1 MAKIYPHIMP
11 NPEDWPINQFGDT
24 REKFIAELNEFTL
37 SRVLFKHKDDLQS
50 LLEKSLYMEKQRAK
64 TNPWKVDPSDDKTYW
79 SSLSK
84 EVKEAVKRPDNKE
97 ELLLAILKRII
108 NRYSQEIVG
117 HFNPKTYSY
126 VKKFLT
132 VFLKRLL
139 NTAIGRKHRRMWGN
153 KQQLLEKLKAVG
165 HIDEVRSL
173 FSKGTVVV
181 VPTHF
186 SNLDSIMIGYII
198 DNIGGMPPASFGA
211 GLNLYD
217 TELVGYFLNRLGA
230 YRVDRRKKNPIYLE
244 SLKAM
249 ACHSLQKGVNN
260 IFFPGGTRSRDG
272 SIESRLK
279 LGLLGSVVESQ
290 RISVEQGKGK
300 KIFVIPL
307 VLGYHNVLE
316 GNLLIEQYLRRAGKE
331 KYAKS
336 RDQVKSVTK
345 VFKFIWSLFK
355 EKSNV
360 TLSFGEPMD
369 VFGNLVDSNGDSRDK
384 YGNLIDMKDY
394 FLMDGDVQ
402 ANMQR
407 ETVYTK
413 LLGEQ
418 IVESYQRNNVVLSS
432 HLLAFIGFR
441 CLLEFY
447 EEEDIYQVFRMPKEE
462 FYVSMTYFKNRVE
475 QAIVVLKGWEKEGKI
490 KLAEEFD
497 LDIDLLIK
505 DGLSHLGQ
513 YHIHKPLRKDKKGD
527 LVSHNF
533 KLLYFYHNRT
543 ANYNLENYIE
553 WPAMK
558 KMATEPIN
566 I

>member
-1 MAKIYPHIMP
+1 MAKIYPHIIP
-11 NPEDWPINQFGDT
+11 NPEDWPINQFGSS
-24 REKFIAELNEFTL
+24 RNKFIEELNEYTL
-37 SRVLFKHKDDLQS
+37 DRILFKHKDDIES
-50 LLEKSLYMEKQRAK
+50 LLEKSLYLEKQRAK

-84 EVKEAVKRPDNKE
+84 EVKDASKRSDKE
-97 ELLLAILKRII
+97 ELHLAILKRII
-108 NRYSQEIVG
+108 NRYSEEIVG
-117 HFNPKTYSY
+117 HFNPKTYRFA
-126 VKKFLT
+126 KRFLT
-132 VFLKRLL
+132 VFFKRLL
-139 NTAIGRKHRRMWGN
+139 NTAAGRKHRRFWGN
-153 KQQLLEKLKAVG
+153 KHQLYERLKVEGYVEEA
-165 HIDEVRSL
+165 RAL
-173 FSKGTVVV
+173 FNKGTVVI

-186 SNLDSIMIGYII
+186 SNLDSIMIGYIV
-198 DNIGGMPPASFGA
+198 DNITGMPPFSFGA

-217 TELVGYFLNRLGA
+217 TELIGYFLNRLGA

-249 ACHSLQKGVNN
+249 ASHSLQKGINN

-272 SIESRLK
+272 SLESRLK

-290 RISVEQGKGK
+290 RIFVERREGE

-307 VLGYHNVLE
+307 ILGYHYVLE
-316 GNLLIEQYLRRAGKE
+316 GKFLIEQYLRRAGKE
-331 KYAKS
+331 RYTRNRDQAKS
-336 RDQVKSVTK
+336 YTK
-345 VFKFIWSLFK
+345 IFKFIWSLFK
-355 EKSNV
+355 EKSDI

-413 LLGEQ
+413 LLGER
-418 IVESYQRNNVVLSS
+418 IVESYQRNNVLLSS
-432 HLLAFIGFR
+432 HLISFIGFR
-441 CLLEFY
+441 CLLKFY
-447 EEEDIYQVFRMPKEE
+447 DEEDVYQVFRMPREE
-462 FYVSMTYFKNRVE
+462 FFVTMKYFRNVIE
-475 QAIVVLKGWEKEGKI
+475 QAVQIVKEWEKEGKI
-490 KLAEEFD
+490 RLSAAISLETD
-497 LDIDLLIK
+497 ALIK

-513 YHIHKPLRKDKKGD
+513 YHLEKPLKKDKKGD
-527 LVSHNF
+527 LISQNF

-543 ANYNLENYIE
+543 NNYNLEKFID
-553 WPAMK
+553 WPEMEK
-558 KMATEPIN
+558 ATVEPIN